1 MCGPAADFSDYLAAR
16 SAFRYPPIAGA
27 AEWPWDGQRVQ
38 LQPVDEA
45 DVLIVVDNSVDMLAA
60 GSDRVRRPEPSWD
73 NFERPP
79 MRAEHGLS
87 LLLTVRRDGHESQ
100 ILYDAGVGRDTA
112 LHNMDRLEIR
122 PNQLRAM
129 VLSHGHADH
138 HGGMEGLVA
147 RYGRG
152 LPLVIHPDAWNER
165 KMVLPTG
172 AEVHMPPPSRGDLD
186 AEGVQLVE
194 ERGPTLL
201 LDDCVLVTGQV
212 ERTTGYEPG
221 FPPQHVRT
229 ADGGW
234 QHDPWVWDDQAMV
247 VNIRD
252 KGLLVLSGCGHA
264 GMVNILRYARK
275 LTGVDKVHG
284 FVGGMHLTGGLF
296 EKIIAPTI
304 EELTAMSIGTVVP
317 CHCSGWKAQQ
327 QLALRLPDAYVQ
339 SSVGSTVRF

>member
-1 MCGPAADFSDYLAAR
+1 MCAPASDFSDYLAAR
-16 SAFRYPPIAGA
+16 AAFRYPLIAGA
-27 AEWPWDGQRVQ
+27 ADWPWDGQRIQ
-38 LQPVDEA
+38 LDPVDEA
-45 DVLIVVDNSVDMLAA
+45 DVLVVVDNSVDMLAA
-60 GSDRVRRPEPSWD
+60 GSERVRRPAPRWD
-73 NFERPP
+73 TFEHPP

-87 LLLTVRRDGHESQ
+87 LMLTVRRGGRESQ

-112 LHNMDRLEIR
+112 LHNMDVLEIR

-138 HGGMEGLVA
+138 HGGMEGLA
-147 RYGRG
+147 NRFGRG
-152 LPLVIHPDAWNER
+152 LPLVLHPDAWQDR

-172 AEVHMPPPSRGDLD
+172 AEVHLPPPSRGDLD

-201 LDDCVLVTGQV
+201 IDNCVLVTGQV

-221 FPPQHVRT
+221 FPPQH
-229 ADGGW
+229 AHSDGGW
-234 QHDPWVWDDQAMV
+234 QPDPMVWDDQAVV
-247 VNIRD
+247 VNVKD

-275 LTGVDKVHG
+275 LTGVEKVHG
-284 FVGGMHLTGGLF
+284 FVGGMHLTGALF
-296 EKIIAPTI
+296 EKIIPPTI
-304 EELTAMSIGTVVP
+304 EELTSMAIGTVVP

-327 QLALRLPDAYVQ
+327 ELARRLPDAYVQ
-339 SSVGSTVRF
+339 SSVGSTIRF